1 MYLSQTF
8 SSIRFH
14 YRDKTFGTMENTGF
28 GPCDNAPQWATEP
41 SKMEDMQTLMNAVID
56 SLQGN
61 GNDIKLLLETDLD
74 LDSLIQQ
81 VFTKDRL
88 EQLYNDESERFYLQK
103 KSITLK
109 DVDSIIDKYMGGSY
123 RSDYSKDSKVLQPS
137 NELFIWCVLT
147 KRQTMAKLIWRRGD
161 GALVRALVAS
171 MMYRS
176 MAKEATNDDIL
187 EMETKRLLS
196 YAEEF
201 DQEALDLL
209 DYSYSQNKASAQE
222 LLTCKLAKW
231 PGLTC
236 LVLAYASRNRKLI
249 AHPCFQMIV
258 NDLWMGGL
266 LTRRYTNLK
275 TLICLLCPPL
285 CLLLIYKSADTIK
298 LHRQRQSKL
307 KLISDRDVDRRPIST
322 ISNDDGL
329 QPKWPIKFLEFY
341 TAPIT
346 KFWIWS
352 IGYAIFLLIFTYTVL
367 IRTPSLPEC
376 NEYYVFSYLIT
387 FGTEK
392 IREIAI
398 SQPFKTK
405 DKLAVW
411 FSNRWNCFD
420 VFFVLLFF
428 IGMALRVNPTTIEY
442 GRMIYS
448 FNIVYW

>member
-1 MYLSQTF
+1 MA
-8 SSIRFH
+8 
-14 YRDKTFGTMENTGF
+14 DTGC
-28 GPCDNAPQWATEP
+28 GPRENAPEGASEP
-41 SKMEDMQTLMNAVID
+41 SKMENMQTLMNAIMD

-61 GNDIKLLLETDLD
+61 GDDIKLLLETDLD
-74 LDSLIQQ
+74 LDSLIQK
-81 VFTKDRL
+81 VFTRDRL
-88 EQLYNDESERFYLQK
+88 KQLYNVEPERFYLQK

-109 DVDSIIDKYMGGSY
+109 DVDSVVNKYMGGCY
-123 RSDYSKDSKVLQPS
+123 RSNYSKGNKVLQPS

-161 GALVRALVAS
+161 GALVRALIAS

-176 MAKEATNDDIL
+176 MAKETANDDIL
-187 EMETKRLLS
+187 EMEMKKLQS

-201 DQEALDLL
+201 DQKALDLL
-209 DYSYSQNKASAQE
+209 DHSYSQNNGSAQE
-222 LLTCKLAKW
+222 LLTCKLPNW

-236 LVLAYASRNRKLI
+236 LVLAYACHNRKLI
-249 AHPCFQMIV
+249 AHPCFQIIV

-275 TLICLLCPPL
+275 ILICLLCPPL
-285 CLLLIYKSADTIK
+285 CLFLKYKSADTIK
-298 LHRQRQSKL
+298 LHRLRQSKS
-307 KLISDRDVDRRPIST
+307 KLMRNRDVERRQIST
-322 ISNDDGL
+322 NSNVDDRP

-352 IGYAIFLLIFTYTVL
+352 IGYAVFLLIFTYTVL
-367 IRTPSLPEC
+367 VRTPVLPEW
-376 NEYYVFSYLIT
+376 NEYYVFAYLIT
-387 FGTEK
+387 FGAEK

-398 SQPFKTK
+398 SQPIKSK

-411 FSNRWNCFD
+411 VSNLWNCFD

-428 IGMALRVNPTTIEY
+428 IGTTLRLIPTTIEY